1 MIKLRF
7 LALLS
12 VLALMLALPA
22 VASAQQ
28 VPPHVFI
35 GTVTVNGLRAPAGTE
50 VIALAGGQELATTT
64 VEPNGTY
71 TLLVPQTE
79 GEVTFRVGTLTAQQN
94 ADWEQGGA
102 DMVNLTAS
110 SIAGPGP
117 GPGPG
122 ATPPPPAVGPAG
134 PPGEAGPAGPAG
146 PAGEVGPAGPPG
158 PAGPE
163 GPPGPAGPAG
173 PAGEAAGAGPFATS
187 PAGAQPLNAA
197 ALSAKTAA
205 KRKSMEP

>member
-79 GEVTFRVGTLTAQQN
+79 GEVGFGVGTLTAQQR

-110 SIAGPGP
+110 SVGPGP
-117 GPGPG
+117 GPDG
-122 ATPPPPAVGPAG
+122 TPPPPAVGPAG
-134 PPGEAGPAGPAG
+134 PAGEASVAGPAGSNWLGG
-146 PAGEVGPAGPPG
+146 PAGGV
-158 PAGPE
+158 
-163 GPPGPAGPAG
+163 
-173 PAGEAAGAGPFATS
+173 S
-187 PAGAQPLNAA
+187 
-197 ALSAKTAA
+197 SV
-205 KRKSMEP
+205 

>member
-1 MIKLRF
+1 MTKLRF

-12 VLALMLALPA
+12 VLALLFALP
-22 VASAQQ
+22 VVVSAQQ

-50 VIALAGGQELATTT
+50 VTALADGQELATTT
-64 VEPNGTY
+64 VEPDGTY
-71 TLLVPQTE
+71 TLLVPRTE

-110 SIAGPGP
+110 SVGPGP
-117 GPGPG
+117 GPDG
-122 ATPPPPAVGPAG
+122 TPAPPAVGPAG
-134 PPGEAGPAGPAG
+134 PAGEPGPAG

-158 PAGPE
+158 PAGPA

-173 PAGEAAGAGPFATS
+173 PAGTAGTGGIFGLLGLIGFILAIIALIAVAAVYFTAR
-187 PAGAQPLNAA
+187 QP
-197 ALSAKTAA
+197 S
-205 KRKSMEP
+205 